1 MTYNNLV
8 GNVRYARIKPLT
20 GPSLAPRPSPTV
32 QPGLLHPS
40 PHPFP
45 GLTHWCPPDSRRP
58 TPELEC
64 QGKARQDIISD
75 SEKPCLEVR
84 LDFVIP
90 TRTTI
95 HHGENLR
102 PQLSLHYRRSH
113 DRSRISLCAS
123 EMPWARAAPCA
134 CLPRASIVIK
144 IKDRCSRRTIWQSL
158 GYSDRFCLWRYG
170 AIDFFPMAT
179 PAEVKAD
186 TAGIKI
192 TDTERA
198 SSYLFI

>member
-20 GPSLAPRPSPTV
+20 GPSLAPRPTPTV

-45 GLTHWCPPDSRRP
+45 GLTHWCPPHSQCP

-84 LDFVIP
+84 LDLAIP

-95 HHGENLR
+95 MVKIFDLNSHYLTDALTIAQGFCSAPPRCLGPGR
-102 PQLSLHYRRSH
+102 LHAHVYQG
-113 DRSRISLCAS
+113 L
-123 EMPWARAAPCA
+123 
-134 CLPRASIVIK
+134 L
-144 IKDRCSRRTIWQSL
+144 
-158 GYSDRFCLWRYG
+158 
-170 AIDFFPMAT
+170 
-179 PAEVKAD
+179 
-186 TAGIKI
+186 
-192 TDTERA
+192 
-198 SSYLFI
+198 